1 MAEDTI
7 KPNGGKFRHHDD
19 AALRAKAMVWLE
31 RNMAKVAALF
41 ENAQIRD
48 FVFEPFKQVFDI
60 PGNNNVGK
68 IKTVITLVALVNM
81 VLAGLPGKMGV
92 GVVVSMGLEA
102 FMAYKIAMLV
112 GIRLEKPAD
121 VWKYL
126 SLVGSTGL
134 IIIYVFKALLG
145 FGYSAFS
152 AVIPGVNP
160 LILAELFTTNLFG
173 IMVWT
178 GFEEARQSGSFAIP
192 KRLFRTIGKQT
203 VDLFKFQ
210 YETIKNAMSPGNIK
224 TVGRRAKDWLTGNI
238 LDEPRVRGELLVPLA
253 FLYLRGKEFEKL
265 EGPIGQEFIQ
275 AIRDRMPD
283 LKDASLE
290 QIADAIGEYDLNPA
304 SGMFVMVKG
313 KLFERLVERAEN
325 TDADSVFMRLHTD
338 ESHPGSDA
346 IQWNSDT
353 GETLEISIK
362 ASENIHYLENALIRY
377 PEFPLVSTTDHDS
390 TDQLVGML
398 MTDSQL
404 EDVTQDNF
412 DALLSGLDRLSVA
425 GASAGGVTMG
435 AVVALWPFT
444 AAYLRGRIGK
454 EQLSSAFERVLGEA
468 GIALAARISWGVIM
482 GAVFAWFILAKGVM
496 QIAKT
501 QMPKGREECSPEAV
515 RIRID
520 MAYA

>member
-1 MAEDTI
+1 MAAETI
-7 KPNGGKFRHHDD
+7 NFNSGKFRDHDD
-19 AALRAKAMVWLE
+19 PALSGKAMQWLE
-31 RNMAKVAALF
+31 RNGARVAALF
-41 ENAQIRD
+41 ENARLRD
-48 FVFEPFKQVFDI
+48 FVFEPFKQIFDI
-60 PGNNNVGK
+60 PGEDNVGK

-102 FMAYKIAMLV
+102 FMAYKIALLV
-112 GIRLEKPAD
+112 GIRLEKTSD

-134 IIIYVFKALLG
+134 VIVYVFKAVLG

-173 IMVWT
+173 ILVWT
-178 GFEEARQSGSFAIP
+178 GFEEARKGGSFVIP
-192 KRLFRTIGKQT
+192 KRLFRTIASQT
-203 VDLFKFQ
+203 VALFKFQ
-210 YETIKNAMSPGNIK
+210 YDTIKGSLSLTNIK
-224 TVGRRAKDWLTGNI
+224 TVGQRAKDWLTGNI
-238 LDEPRVRGELLVPLA
+238 LDEPKVRGELLVPLA
-253 FLYLRGKEFEKL
+253 FLYLQGKEFEKL

-275 AIRDRMPD
+275 AIRDRMPE

-290 QIADAIGEYDLNPA
+290 EIADAIGEYDLDPTG
-304 SGMFVMVKG
+304 GMFVLVKG

-325 TDADSVFMRLHTD
+325 TDGDSVFMRLHSD

-346 IQWNSDT
+346 IQWDSDT
-353 GETLEISIK
+353 GQTLEISIK
-362 ASENIHYLENALIRY
+362 ASENIDYLESALIRY
-377 PEFPLVSTTDHDS
+377 PELPLIVTSDHES
-390 TDQLVGML
+390 TDQIVGML
-398 MTDSQL
+398 MTDSKL
-404 EDVTQDNF
+404 EDVTQENF
-412 DALLSGLDRLSVA
+412 DALLSGLDRMSVA
-425 GASAGGVTMG
+425 GASAGGVTTG
-435 AVVALWPFT
+435 ATVALWPFVL
-444 AAYLRGRIGK
+444 AYLRGRISK

-468 GIALAARISWGVIM
+468 GIALAARIGWGVVT
-482 GAVFAWFILAKGVM
+482 GAIFAWFILAKGVM

-501 QMPKGREECSPEAV
+501 QMPKGKNEPSPEAV